1 MNGIKELAA
10 KLRNLCCLSD
20 FQRRYEDGK
29 IQIKTHNGKVLEQH
43 EAFPYGF
50 FSKAKN
56 GKVLVLC
63 QGGNLD
69 SFELL
74 PVMKAD
80 EVLLPELAEADAA
93 LYTEAG
99 GWVIC
104 RNNGNVELNGTDNGG
119 MVKVR
124 ELQHQLQKNNELLS
138 ILLSVLRG
146 TPISEAGNGSPS
158 ALQAAL
164 ATALASAQVGDFSTI
179 ASDKVFHGNGKN

>member
-1 MNGIKELAA
+1 MKEMAA
-10 KLRNLCCLSD
+10 KLRNLFCLSD

-29 IQIKTHNGKVLEQH
+29 IQTKTSNGKVLEKH

-50 FSKAKN
+50 CSKAKS

-74 PVMKAD
+74 PVVTSD
-80 EVLLPELAEADAA
+80 EVPLPALAEGDVA
-93 LYTEAG
+93 LYTQAG
-99 GWVIC
+99 GFVIC
-104 RNNGNVELNGTDNGG
+104 RNKGDLELNGTDKGG
-119 MVKVR
+119 LVKVQ
-124 ELQHQLQKNNELLS
+124 ELQRQLNKNNQLLQT
-138 ILLSVLRG
+138 LLAVVRG

-164 ATALASAQVGDFSTI
+164 ATALGSAEVGDFSNL
-179 ASDKVFHGNGKN
+179 ASHKVFHGTGIH